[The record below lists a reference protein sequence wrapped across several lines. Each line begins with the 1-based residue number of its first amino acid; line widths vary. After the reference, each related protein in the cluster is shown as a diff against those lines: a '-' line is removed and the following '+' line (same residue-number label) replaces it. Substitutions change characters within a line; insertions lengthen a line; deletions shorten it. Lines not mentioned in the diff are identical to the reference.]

1 MWTVKVR
8 QFYETEDAPHE
19 FVDELELDLTSAELA
34 LLEGASGTP
43 IYLETYNGLFVLVQ
57 DD

>member
-1 MWTVKVR
+1 MRTVKVR
-8 QFYETEDAPHE
+8 QFFETEDEPHE
-19 FVDELELDLTSAELA
+19 FDDEQELDLTSAELA

-43 IYLETYNGLFVLVQ
+43 IYLKTYNGLFALVQ